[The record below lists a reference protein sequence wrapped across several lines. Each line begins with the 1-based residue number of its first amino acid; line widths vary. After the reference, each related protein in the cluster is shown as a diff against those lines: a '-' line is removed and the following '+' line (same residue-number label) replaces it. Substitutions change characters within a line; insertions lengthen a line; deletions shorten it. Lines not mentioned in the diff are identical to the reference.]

1 MRRFR
6 ALSALWLILWMLV
19 IPLFH
24 VHPDADQR
32 DGKQVGAFHTIFTP
46 ALDGEYGH
54 PAHAHDAPMIQP
66 LGFPFLNAFSGLLG
80 HPEIGFLFFASSPDR
95 PLAEQVMVNV
105 NVVLAEFNANLL
117 TSPCRFIR
125 QDISPVSIMA
135 LLATSLPDRAPP
147 AVSV

>member
-6 ALSALWLILWMLV
+6 ALSALWLILWMLL

-80 HPEIGFLFFASSPDR
+80 HPELGFSFLSSSPDSSF
-95 PLAEQVMVNV
+95 AEQTMENC
-105 NVVLAEFNANLL
+105 VLAELNTNLL
-117 TSPCRFIR
+117 IR
-125 QDISPVSIMA
+125 PFASHREDISPAPIII
-135 LLATSLPDRAPP
+135 LFATSLPDRAPP

>member
-24 VHPDADQR
+24 VHPDADQQ

-46 ALDGEYGH
+46 ALDGEYGQ
-54 PAHAHDAPMIQP
+54 PVHAHDAPMIQP

-80 HPEIGFLFFASSPDR
+80 HPELGFSFLSSSPDSS
-95 PLAEQVMVNV
+95 LAEQAMV
-105 NVVLAEFNANLL
+105 NVVLAELNANLL

-125 QDISPVSIMA
+125 QDISPPPIMA

>member
-1 MRRFR
+1 VRGFR
-6 ALSALWLILWMLV
+6 ALSALWLILWMLF

-66 LGFPFLNAFSGLLG
+66 LGFPFLNAYSGLLG
-80 HPEIGFLFFASSPDR
+80 HPELGFSFLSSSPDNQ
-95 PLAEQVMVNV
+95 LAEQAMVNRF
-105 NVVLAEFNANLL
+105 LTEFDINLL
-117 TSPCRFIR
+117 TRPCASHS
-125 QDISPVSIMA
+125 QDISPAPIIILFA
-135 LLATSLPDRAPP
+135 NSLPDRAPP

>member
-1 MRRFR
+1 MQRFR
-6 ALSALWLILWMLV
+6 ALPVLWLILWMLV

-46 ALDGEYGH
+46 ALDGEYRH

-66 LGFPFLNAFSGLLG
+66 LGFPFLNAYAGLLS
-80 HPEIGFLFFASSPDR
+80 HPELGFSFLSSSPDNQ
-95 PLAEQVMVNV
+95 LAEQALVNR
-105 NVVLAEFNANLL
+105 LLTEFDINLL
-117 TSPCRFIR
+117 TRPCASHSQDVSPAPIIILF
-125 QDISPVSIMA
+125 A
-135 LLATSLPDRAPP
+135 NSLPDRAPP

>member
-1 MRRFR
+1 VRRFR
-6 ALSALWLILWMLV
+6 ALSVLWLILWMLV

-24 VHPDADQR
+24 VHTDADQR

-54 PAHAHDAPMIQP
+54 PVDAHDAPMIQP

-80 HPEIGFLFFASSPDR
+80 HPELGFSFLHSSPDS
-95 PLAEQVMVNV
+95 PFAEQTMENC
-105 NVVLAEFNANLL
+105 VLAELNANLL

-125 QDISPVSIMA
+125 QDISPPPIMA
-135 LLATSLPDRAPP
+135 LFATSLPDRAPP

>member
-24 VHPDADQR
+24 VHTDADQR

-54 PAHAHDAPMIQP
+54 PVHAHDAPMIQP
-66 LGFPFLNAFSGLLG
+66 LGSPFFNAFSGLG
-80 HPEIGFLFFASSPDR
+80 HPELGFSFFSSSPDS
-95 PLAEQVMVNV
+95 PLAKQAMVGRGLV
-105 NVVLAEFNANLL
+105 ECNANLL
-117 TSPCRFIR
+117 TNPCRFIH
-125 QDISPVSIMA
+125 QDISPVPIMA
-135 LLATSLPDRAPP
+135 LLAASLLDRAPP

>member
-1 MRRFR
+1 VRRFR
-6 ALSALWLILWMLV
+6 ALSVLWLILWMLV

-24 VHPDADQR
+24 VHTDADQR

-54 PAHAHDAPMIQP
+54 PVHAHDAPMIQP

-80 HPEIGFLFFASSPDR
+80 HPELGFSFLSSSPDSSF
-95 PLAEQVMVNV
+95 AEQTMENR
-105 NVVLAEFNANLL
+105 VLAELNANLL
-117 TSPCRFIR
+117 PSPCRFIR
-125 QDISPVSIMA
+125 QDISPPPIMA

>member
-1 MRRFR
+1 MHRFR
-6 ALSALWLILWMLV
+6 ALAALWLILWMLV

-66 LGFPFLNAFSGLLG
+66 LGFLFYNPYTGLLG
-80 HPEIGFLFFASSPDR
+80 HPELGFSFLSSSPDS
-95 PLAEQVMVNV
+95 PLAKQVMVNI
-105 NVVLAEFNANLL
+105 VLAEINANLL

-125 QDISPVSIMA
+125 QDISPPPIMA

>member
-6 ALSALWLILWMLV
+6 ALSVLWLILWMLV

-24 VHPDADQR
+24 VHTDADQR

-54 PAHAHDAPMIQP
+54 PVHAHDAPMIQP

-80 HPEIGFLFFASSPDR
+80 HPELGFSFLSSSPDSSF
-95 PLAEQVMVNV
+95 AEQTVENC
-105 NVVLAEFNANLL
+105 VLAELNANLL
-117 TSPCRFIR
+117 PNPCRFIR
-125 QDISPVSIMA
+125 QDTSPPPIMA

>member
-6 ALSALWLILWMLV
+6 ALSALWLIFWMLV

-24 VHPDADQR
+24 VHTDADQR
-32 DGKQVGAFHTIFTP
+32 DGKQGGAFHTIFTP

-54 PAHAHDAPMIQP
+54 PVHAHDAPMIQP

-80 HPEIGFLFFASSPDR
+80 HPELGFSFLSSSPDNSF
-95 PLAEQVMVNV
+95 AEQTMENC
-105 NVVLAEFNANLL
+105 VLAELNANLL
-117 TSPCRFIR
+117 PNPCRFIG
-125 QDISPVSIMA
+125 QDTSPPPIMA

>member
-1 MRRFR
+1 
-6 ALSALWLILWMLV
+6 MLV

-24 VHPDADQR
+24 VHTDADQR

-54 PAHAHDAPMIQP
+54 PVHAHDAPMIQP

-80 HPEIGFLFFASSPDR
+80 HPELGFSFLSSSPDS
-95 PLAEQVMVNV
+95 PLANQVRVNA
-105 NVVLAEFNANLL
+105 VLAEFNVDLL
-117 TSPCRFIR
+117 IRSCRFTR
-125 QDISPVSIMA
+125 QYISPASIPILV
-135 LLATSLPDRAPP
+135 LLANALSDRAPP

>member
-1 MRRFR
+1 
-6 ALSALWLILWMLV
+6 MLV

-24 VHPDADQR
+24 VHTDVDQR

-54 PAHAHDAPMIQP
+54 PVHAHDAPMIQP

-80 HPEIGFLFFASSPDR
+80 HPELGFSFLSSSPDSSF
-95 PLAEQVMVNV
+95 AEQVMVD
-105 NVVLAEFNANLL
+105 VVLAEFNANLL
-117 TSPCRFIR
+117 TSSCRFIR
-125 QDISPVSIMA
+125 QDTSPPPIMA

>member
-6 ALSALWLILWMLV
+6 ALSALWLILWMLA

-24 VHPDADQR
+24 VHPDADQQ

-46 ALDGEYGH
+46 ALDGEYGQ
-54 PAHAHDAPMIQP
+54 PVHAHDAPMIQP

-80 HPEIGFLFFASSPDR
+80 HPELGFSFLSSSPDSS
-95 PLAEQVMVNV
+95 LAEQAMVNC
-105 NVVLAEFNANLL
+105 VLAEINANLL

-125 QDISPVSIMA
+125 QDISPPPIMA